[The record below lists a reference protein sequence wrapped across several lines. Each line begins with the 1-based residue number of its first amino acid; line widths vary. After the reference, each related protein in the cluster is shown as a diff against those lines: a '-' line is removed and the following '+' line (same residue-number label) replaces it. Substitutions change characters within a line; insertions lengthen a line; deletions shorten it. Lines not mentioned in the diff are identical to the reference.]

1 MKHLKKFNESWY
13 DNDVLKFLYQLDELN
28 QKLTEESSEGWS
40 MDLSYDFDETKDF
53 IDISFGASGYSEG
66 WHHNMKVYYK
76 ESPVGE
82 IKVEEDEGYSNPYGQ
97 GENNGTKFYEDF
109 DLILDEI
116 KSHFGY

>member
-13 DNDVLKFLYQLDELN
+13 DNDVLQFLYQLDDIN
-28 QKLTEESSEGWS
+28 KKLTDDSSEGWS
-40 MDLSYDFDETKDF
+40 MDLSYEFDESKDT

-82 IKVEEDEGYSNPYGQ
+82 IRVDEDEGHSGPYGSD
-97 GENNGTKFYEDF
+97 ESVDTKYYQDF
-109 DLILDEI
+109 DSIVDEI
-116 KSHFGY
+116 KSHFGL